1 MNVSYVLFCQPI
13 RLTVLDANRV
23 LEEDDYLRI
32 HHTPRRFTVTSDHD
46 WGRNIDADGVGVIV
60 ARDDDLGYIVIDKPA
75 GVPVH
80 STVDNT
86 LENVSAA
93 IGRSLLAQKMRDMK
107 NKQSTQDPS
116 NDSMGECERI
126 VKTMYVCFCNLLTE
140 CALFALEK
148 RRVES
153 SKFGSKER

>member
-1 MNVSYVLFCQPI
+1 
-13 RLTVLDANRV
+13 
-23 LEEDDYLRI
+23 
-32 HHTPRRFTVTSDHD
+32 VTSDHD

-93 IGRSLLAQKMRDMK
+93 IGRSLLAQKIRDMK
-107 NKQSTQDPS
+107 DKQSTQDPS
-116 NDSMGECERI
+116 NGSIGECELS
-126 VKTMYVCFCNLLTE
+126 VKTIPVCFCNLLTE